1 GGQTCALPI
10 CLDQIGISNHCQP
23 PFLWDRGAKKRPR
36 SNQGNIPLAVYRQ
49 HPPIKYHRRLEK
61 TSRRRQ
67 KSPEPVLHRLWAFAL
82 KIIRGTGPPSAAP
95 RRGGLVRRWGGRRP
109 PGSRGCPASAI

>member
-1 GGQTCALPI
+1 MESEYVTISQPSFRRTEGPKKCLP
-10 CLDQIGISNHCQP
+10 
-23 PFLWDRGAKKRPR
+23 PR
-36 SNQGNIPLAVYRQ
+36 YEPGEDTPLAVYRQ

-61 TSRRRQ
+61 TSRRRP

-82 KIIRGTGPPSAAP
+82 KIIRGTGPPSAAL

-109 PGSRGCPASAI
+109 PGCRGCPVSAI